1 MIFRTCH
8 CTISDCTKHAL
19 SPVLPLRTAHPNYRW
34 PLPGNSICRNT
45 ACQLQHIHPDT
56 SPWASSANK
65 KSIEQ
70 QWRIWEPLRLSW
82 VSIAWLDGHGRIFKG
97 TLLTSDKWVIQWF
110 ISIETFWRGDEGYAV
125 GWWWWWTEWEWEKWE
140 GTRECWQTMMAV
152 VECHNQLWFFN
163 RSLDTGRM
171 SILIHRHLHR
181 RRHNDI
187 TIQSETYSNGSD
199 QWLH

>member
-1 MIFRTCH
+1 MTFLSTYTYFSIPVLNLCVSILRLYRGLLSGGSPQKQPWVNHRPWSTQKKQSIDDRSSECQLSLLPSSLESNHMIFRTCH

-125 GWWWWWTEWEWEKWE
+125 G
-140 GTRECWQTMMAV
+140 
-152 VECHNQLWFFN
+152 
-163 RSLDTGRM
+163 
-171 SILIHRHLHR
+171 
-181 RRHNDI
+181 
-187 TIQSETYSNGSD
+187 
-199 QWLH
+199 